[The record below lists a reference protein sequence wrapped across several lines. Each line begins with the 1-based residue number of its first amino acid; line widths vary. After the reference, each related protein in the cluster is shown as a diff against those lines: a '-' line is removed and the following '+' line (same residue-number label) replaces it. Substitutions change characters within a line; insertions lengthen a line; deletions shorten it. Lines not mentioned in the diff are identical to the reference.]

1 MKLKAYWIH
10 LIFLGLTLGL
20 TIIPILPAQQQ
31 ARVESFSP
39 HGTVKKVRQVQ
50 VRFSE
55 PMVPFGDP
63 QAKVTPFDIECSAKG
78 TERWVDPRNWAYDF
92 DEDLPAGVRCVFRL
106 RAGLKALSG
115 SELVGERTFAFST
128 GGPAII
134 SSRPYEGSTHIDEE
148 QIFILQLDGD
158 ATEPSVLS
166 SAAFTVEGIGNPIG
180 VRIVSGEERDA
191 ILKASFRYMGKPPAH
206 LVLLQCK
213 QRFPAGAK
221 VNLVWGRGITS
232 LTGVTSEQ
240 DQVLP
245 FVVRTPFVATFHC
258 QRENAQE
265 DCIPITPMRI
275 SFSAPVK
282 ASTVQKAVL
291 TGPAE
296 KRWLPK
302 LQASDDESDEK
313 YISGIVFEGPFPE
326 RSSFTISLPSGL
338 ADDAGR
344 PLSNAGNFPLT
355 VKTGEYPALA
365 KFAAGFGILELNA
378 NPLLPVTLRNVE
390 PEISAR
396 MLEVEG
402 GEGMVE
408 PPVEKTR
415 ALPVRGEIEGRVL
428 TVPPDKVDQMLHWI
442 GVVQQRNWEDRDKSV
457 FGSVTAPKTQA
468 FSIPKLHGSKA
479 FEVIGIP
486 MKTAGFYV
494 VELKSELLG
503 AALLGA
509 TKPMYVATTALV
521 TNLSVHFKWGNES
534 SLVWV
539 TTLDTAR
546 PVNQATVQV
555 RDCGGKLL
563 WEGKTDRAGLARIDG
578 LTPPGK
584 EPNCPGE
591 PRAFG
596 LSVSAQLGED
606 LAFVS
611 SNWNQG
617 IEPWRFQLPQEYEG
631 SAMVAAHSILDR
643 SLFRAGETVH
653 MKHILRR
660 RLTSGFSVPQAK
672 DLPQKAVIQHL
683 GSDQRYTIPDLRW
696 DAQGSAE
703 SAWTIPKDARL
714 GAYQVSLD
722 RDSPDEPSVFSGSFR
737 VEEYRVPLMKAVI
750 RAPSEPQI
758 APASVPLDI
767 TVTFLSGGGAG
778 NLPVRLRYDIQPGFG
793 PRLDDFD
800 DFIFSNGQVKE
811 GLFRGYQEAE
821 PATRFEMKTVDL
833 TLNPQGSAR
842 AAVTDL
848 PKVDKPMAVAAE
860 LEFRDPSGEIQTVA
874 SRIPLWPAQWNVGL
888 RPDSWTLSKDS
899 LKFQAAVVD
908 LAGKPVAG
916 APVKV
921 DLFQR
926 RYFSHRKRLV
936 GGFYAYENGTEVRKL
951 ATICEGKTDGRGLLI
966 CEKPSTYS
974 GNLVLQAEAQDPA
987 GRPVSVHRD
996 VWVAGSEDWWF
1007 DAEDGDRM
1015 DVLPESRR
1023 YEPGQKARIQV
1034 RMPFRKATALV
1045 TVEREGIADT
1055 FVKELSGKEPVI
1067 EIPVK
1072 GNYGPN
1078 VFVSV
1083 LAVRGRVGG
1092 VQPTATVDLG
1102 RPAYKL
1108 GITEIS
1114 VGWRAYE
1121 LKVKVASDRPVYK
1134 VREKAEVSVSVT
1146 TPDGGAPQPGGE
1158 VAVAAVDEGLL
1169 ELKNNESWNL
1179 LQAMMA
1185 RRPYGVQTST
1195 AQGQIIGKRH
1205 FGLKAMPQGGG
1216 GGRQPTRELFDTL
1229 LLWKGRVPLDQNG
1242 NAAVEIPLNDS
1253 LTSFRIVAVATAG
1266 QVRFGTGST
1275 TIRSTQDLMIL
1286 SGVAPV
1292 VRQGDRCR
1300 PAFTLRN
1307 ASGRAMQVH
1316 LEARI
1321 KELAKQPEP
1330 VDVSLPPGESKEVSW
1345 EISVPANVES
1355 LHYELEAG
1363 ADDRVTDRLSV
1374 VQKVVPSIPVR
1385 AYQATLTQVEGGV
1398 SMEVER
1404 PGGSI
1409 PGRGGVQVSLRPR
1422 LAEGLTGIRDYM
1434 VRYPYSCLEQEISR
1448 AVALRDKPRWSQI
1461 MAYLP
1466 SYMDSDGLV
1475 KYFPAGLTGS
1485 EVLTAY
1491 LVSIAD
1497 EAGWAIPQDMRQQ
1510 MLAGLKGFVEG
1521 RIMRNS
1527 SLPTADLT
1535 IRKLAALEA
1544 ISRAEKIAPAQLSSL
1559 TIEPNLW
1566 PTSAVL
1572 DWLNILARTDGIRNR
1587 EARLG
1592 EADQILRSRLN
1603 FQGTTMGFST
1613 EKSDFL
1619 WWLMVSTDANAVRLI
1634 LSRLESPA
1642 WKEDIPR
1649 LVRGALGRQRQGRW
1663 MTTTAN
1669 AWGVLAM
1676 EKFSKV
1682 FESIPVTG
1690 TTTTSLA
1697 GRTQTL
1703 KWSSNPDGGSFS
1715 FDWPTGRSPLAIR
1728 GEGTGKP
1735 WATIL
1740 GLAAIPLK
1748 QPVSTG
1754 YKIRKTLIPVEQKER
1769 GVWSRGDVAR
1779 VRLEI
1784 ESQSDMT
1791 WVVVSD
1797 PIPAGGAIFGTGLGR
1812 DSQLLRRGEDHKG
1825 WVWPAFEERSF
1836 EAYRAYYEFVPKGNW
1851 TVEYTVRLNAEGT
1864 FQMPQTRVEAMYAP
1878 EMFGE
1883 IPNEPFKVR

>member
-1 MKLKAYWIH
+1 MKFKASWTH
-10 LIFLGLTLGL
+10 LIFLSL
-20 TIIPILPAQQQ
+20 TILPHLPAQQQ

-39 HGTVKKVRQVQ
+39 RGTVKKVRQVR

-63 QAKVTPFDIECSAKG
+63 QAKVTPFEIECSTKG

-92 DEDLPAGVRCVFRL
+92 DEDLPAGVRCLFRL
-106 RAGLKALSG
+106 RTGLKTLSG
-115 SELVGERTFAFST
+115 SELAGERNFAFST

-134 SSRPYEGSTHIDEE
+134 SSRPYEGSTYIDEE
-148 QIFILQLDGD
+148 QIFILQLDGE
-158 ATEPSVLS
+158 ATEPSILS
-166 SAAFTVEGIGNPIG
+166 NTAFTVEGIGSRIG
-180 VRIVSGEERDA
+180 ARIVSGEERDT
-191 ILKASFRYMGKPPAH
+191 IVKATFRYVGKSPRH

-221 VNLVWGRGITS
+221 VNLIWGRGIAS
-232 LTGVTSEQ
+232 LTGVTTEQ

-265 DCIPITPMRI
+265 DCIPITSMRI
-275 SFSAPVK
+275 SFSAPIR
-282 ASTVQKAVL
+282 AATVEKAVL

-302 LQASDDESDEK
+302 FQASDAEGDEK
-313 YISGIVFEGPFPE
+313 YINDIVFEGPFPE
-326 RSSFTISLPSGL
+326 RSPFTIGLPPGL
-338 ADDAGR
+338 VDDAGR
-344 PLSNAGNFPLT
+344 PLSNSGSFPLT
-355 VKTGEYPALA
+355 VRTGEYPALA

-390 PEISAR
+390 PEVSAR
-396 MLEVEG
+396 MLGVEG
-402 GEGMVE
+402 GEGMVD
-408 PPVEKTR
+408 PPVEKPRT
-415 ALPVRGEIEGRVL
+415 LPVRGEIEGRVL
-428 TVPPDKVDQMLHWI
+428 KVPPDKVDQMLHWI
-442 GVVQQRNWEDRDKSV
+442 GVVQQRDWEDRDKSV
-457 FGSVTAPKTQA
+457 FGSVTAPKTRG
-468 FSIPKLHGSKA
+468 FSIPKLHGAKA

-486 MKTAGFYV
+486 MKSAGFYV

-509 TKPMYVATTALV
+509 SKPMYVATTILV

-546 PVNQATVQV
+546 PVNNATVQV
-555 RDCGGKLL
+555 RNCEGKLL
-563 WEGKTDRAGLARIDG
+563 WEGKTDRTGLAHIDG
-578 LTPPGK
+578 LVAPGK
-584 EPNCPGE
+584 VQHCPGA
-591 PRAFG
+591 RFVMG
-596 LSVSAQLGED
+596 LSVSAQLGGD
-606 LAFVS
+606 MAFVS

-631 SAMVAAHSILDR
+631 TAMMAAHSVLDR

-653 MKHILRR
+653 MKHMLRR
-660 RLTSGFSVPQAK
+660 RLTAGFSVPQAK
-672 DLPQKAVIQHL
+672 DLPQKVSIQHL
-683 GSDQRYTIPDLRW
+683 GSDQRYTMPDLRW

-703 SAWTIPKDARL
+703 SAWSIPRDAKL
-714 GAYQVSLD
+714 GDYQIYLD
-722 RDSPDEPSVFSGSFR
+722 HNSPDAPTFFSGSFR

-758 APASVPLDI
+758 SPASLPLDV

-778 NLPVRLRYDIQPGFG
+778 DLPVKLRYDIQPGFG
-793 PRLDDFD
+793 PTFEDFD
-800 DFIFSNGQVKE
+800 DFVFSNGQVRE
-811 GLFRGYQEAE
+811 GLFRGYEEAE
-821 PATRFEMKTVDL
+821 PTARFEMKAIDL
-833 TLNPQGSAR
+833 TLNPQGSVR
-842 AAVTDL
+842 ATITDL
-848 PKVDKPMAVAAE
+848 PKVDKPTALAAE
-860 LEFRDPSGEIQTVA
+860 LEFRDPNGEVQTVA
-874 SRIPLWPAQWNVGL
+874 SRIQLWPAQWNVGL
-888 RPDSWTLSKDS
+888 HPDSWTLSKDL
-899 LKFQAAVVD
+899 LKFQVAVVD
-908 LAGKPVAG
+908 VAGKPVAG

-921 DLFQR
+921 DMFQR
-926 RYFSHRKRLV
+926 RFFSHRKRLV
-936 GGFYAYENGTEVRKL
+936 GGFYAYENGSEVKKL
-951 ATICEGKTDGRGLLI
+951 ATVCEGVTDRRGLLV
-966 CEKPSTYS
+966 CEKPSAFS
-974 GNLVLQAEAQDPA
+974 GNLILQAVAQDPA
-987 GRPVSVHRD
+987 GRPVSAHRD

-1007 DAEDGDRM
+1007 EAEDGDRM
-1015 DVLPESRR
+1015 DILPESRR

-1083 LAVRGRVGG
+1083 LAVRGRVGS

-1108 GITEIS
+1108 GITEIA

-1121 LKVKVASDRPVYK
+1121 LKVKVTSDRPVYK
-1134 VREKAEVSVSVT
+1134 VREKAEVSVSVR
-1146 TPDGGAPQPGGE
+1146 TPEGGAPQAGGE

-1185 RRPYGVQTST
+1185 RRAYGVQTST
-1195 AQGQIIGKRH
+1195 AQGQVIGKRH

-1266 QVRFGTGST
+1266 QARFGTGST

-1286 SGVAPV
+1286 SGLAPV
-1292 VRQGDRCR
+1292 VRQGDRYR
-1300 PAFTLRN
+1300 PTFTLRN
-1307 ASGRAMQVH
+1307 AAEWAMKVH

-1345 EISVPANVES
+1345 EINVPASVES

-1374 VQKVVPSIPVR
+1374 AQKVVPSVPVR
-1385 AYQATLTQVEGGV
+1385 AFQATLTQVEGGV
-1398 SMEVER
+1398 SMEVQR
-1404 PGGSI
+1404 PEGSI
-1409 PGRGGVQVSLRPR
+1409 PGRGGVQVTLRPR
-1422 LAEGLTGIRDYM
+1422 LSEGLAGVREYM
-1434 VRYPYSCLEQEISR
+1434 ERYPYSCLEQEVSR
-1448 AVALRDKPRWSQI
+1448 AVALRDKPRWGQI

-1466 SYMDSDGLV
+1466 SYMDSEGLA
-1475 KYFPAGLTGS
+1475 KYFPACLTGS

-1497 EAGWAIPQDMRQQ
+1497 EAGWAIPQDLRRQ
-1510 MLAGLKGFVEG
+1510 MLDGLKGFVEG

-1544 ISRAEKIAPAQLSSL
+1544 ISRAEKIAPALLSSL

-1572 DWLNILARTDGIRNR
+1572 DWLNILARSDGIRNR

-1592 EADQILRSRLN
+1592 EADQVLRSRLN

-1613 EKSDFL
+1613 ENSDFL

-1634 LSRLESPA
+1634 LNRLETPA
-1642 WKEDIPR
+1642 WKEDMPR

-1682 FESIPVTG
+1682 FESTPVTG
-1690 TTTTSLA
+1690 TTAASLA
-1697 GRTQTL
+1697 SRTHTL
-1703 KWSSNPDGGSFS
+1703 RWSSNPDGGSFS
-1715 FDWPTGRSPLAIR
+1715 FDWPTGKSSLEIR

-1754 YKIRKTLIPVEQKER
+1754 YKIRKTLLPVEQKER
-1769 GVWSRGDVAR
+1769 GVWSRGDVVR
-1779 VRLEI
+1779 VRLEM

-1791 WVVVSD
+1791 WVVVTD
-1797 PIPAGGAIFGTGLGR
+1797 PIPSGGAIFGTGLGR
-1812 DSQLLRRGEDHKG
+1812 DSQLLRRGEDRKG

-1851 TVEYTVRLNAEGT
+1851 TVEYTVRLNAEGN
-1864 FQMPQTRVEAMYAP
+1864 FEMPPTRVEAMYAP

-1883 IPNEPFKVR
+1883 IPNETFKVR